1 MSMNRKLNILQL
13 VNGFAIGGGEIGVL
27 TLVKLLNRDKYHQVI
42 CAVGQ
47 GGPLQQDFEATGYR
61 VEVFNKKRSFDF
73 SLITKVA
80 NLMQKE
86 KIDIVLTTLFYAD
99 VIGAFAAHRAE
110 VPVDISWEVVSHPF
124 KFHHTYAYKRA
135 LKYIDMVVP
144 VSHAIGRQIMAE
156 RGVPKEKIHTIHYG
170 VDIQKYNIRDGAAK
184 RIELG
189 LRSDEIVFGTNARMT
204 HQKGHVY
211 LIEAAQEV
219 VKKFPNI
226 RFVLAGDGPLRSD
239 IEKQIKNA
247 NLENNFLLIGFRND
261 IADLLPAYDM
271 YVLPSLF
278 EGLPNQV
285 LEAMACGKG
294 VIASAVDGTVE
305 AVVDGETGILV
316 PSKNSPALAKALL
329 NVLENRQL
337 FRKFGENSRKRIEQ
351 NFTIKQEIQKFETLF
366 DDLYAQKTGAANK

>member
-1 MSMNRKLNILQL
+1 MSVSKKLNILQL
-13 VNGFAIGGGEIGVL
+13 VNGFAIGGGEIGLL
-27 TLVKLLNRDKYHQVI
+27 TLVKLLNREKYHQVI

-47 GGPLQQDFEATGYR
+47 GGPLQPDFEATGYQ
-61 VEVFNKKRSFDF
+61 VKVFDKKRSFDF
-73 SLITKVA
+73 SLIAKVA

-99 VIGAFAAHRAE
+99 VIGAFAAHRAG

-135 LKYIDMVVP
+135 LRHIDMVVP
-144 VSHAIGRQIMAE
+144 VSHAIGRQVMAE
-156 RGVPKEKIHTIHYG
+156 RGVPQAKIHTIHYG
-170 VDIQKYNIRDGAAK
+170 VDIQKYNIRNGANRRA
-184 RIELG
+184 ELG
-189 LRSDEIVFGTNARMT
+189 LRPDEIVFGTNARMT

-219 VKKFPNI
+219 VKKHPNV
-226 RFVLAGDGPLRSD
+226 RFVLAGDGPLRAE
-239 IEKQIKNA
+239 IENQIKNA
-247 NLENNFLLIGFRND
+247 NLEKNFLLLGFRND
-261 IADLLPAYDM
+261 IAELLPAYDM

-285 LEAMACGKG
+285 LEAMSCGKG
-294 VIASAVDGTVE
+294 VVASAVDGTVE
-305 AVVDGETGILV
+305 AVVEGETGLLV

-329 NVLENRQL
+329 TVLENRPL

-351 NFTIKQEIQKFETLF
+351 NFTIEQEIQKFEALF
-366 DDLYAQKTGAANK
+366 DSLYAQKTGATSK

>member
-1 MSMNRKLNILQL
+1 MSVKRKLNVLQL
-13 VNGFAIGGGEIGVL
+13 VNGFAIGGGEIGLL
-27 TLVKLLNRDKYHQVI
+27 TLVKLLNREKYHQVI

-47 GGPLQQDFEATGYR
+47 GGPLQPDFEATGYR

-80 NLMQKE
+80 KLMQEE

-99 VIGAFAAHRAE
+99 VIGAFASNRAG

-135 LKYIDMVVP
+135 LRHIDMVVP
-144 VSHAIGRQIMAE
+144 VSHAIGRQVMAE
-156 RGVPKEKIHTIHYG
+156 RGVPQSKIHTIHYG
-170 VDIQKYNIRDGAAK
+170 VDIEKYNVRDGVAK
-184 RIELG
+184 RAELG
-189 LRSDEIVFGTNARMT
+189 LRPDEVVFGTNARMT

-219 VKKFPNI
+219 VKKFPNV
-226 RFVLAGDGPLRSD
+226 RFVLAGDGPLRAD
-239 IEKQIKNA
+239 IENQIKNA
-247 NLENNFLLIGFRND
+247 NLEKNFLLLGFRND

-285 LEAMACGKG
+285 LEAMSCGKG
-294 VIASAVDGTVE
+294 VIATAVDGTVE
-305 AVVDGETGILV
+305 AVVEGETGFLV
-316 PSKNSPALAKALL
+316 PSKDSGALTKALL

-337 FRKFGENSRKRIEQ
+337 FTKFGESSRKRIEQ
-351 NFTIKQEIQKFETLF
+351 NFTIEQEIQKFESLF
-366 DDLYAQKTGAANK
+366 DTLYAQKTGTSGK